1 VKQQKY
7 LRRLQIMTGK
17 SKGASEGK
25 KKPPFTVKAPK
36 VAKVGVPA
44 LCKKCS
50 KPYGTGPG
58 KCKCG
63 G

>member
-1 VKQQKY
+1 
-7 LRRLQIMTGK
+7 MTGK

-25 KKPPFTVKAPK
+25 KKPKYNTPPGVKTPKVPSVKA
-36 VAKVGVPA
+36 PA

-50 KPYGTGPG
+50 KPTGKG
-58 KCKCG
+58 AGSCKCG

>member
-1 VKQQKY
+1 
-7 LRRLQIMTGK
+7 MTGK

-25 KKPPFTVKAPK
+25 KKPPFAVKAPK
-36 VAKVGVPA
+36 VPSVKAPA
-44 LCKKCS
+44 MCKKCS
-50 KPYGTGPG
+50 KPYGKGPG